1 MLNNRL
7 AVSLGCAPTPIQYC
21 ARATSSLM
29 SLCGGAPESSYVS
42 RLGMGS

>member
-7 AVSLGCAPTPIQYC
+7 AVSLGCAPTPTQYC
-21 ARATSSLM
+21 ARAMSSLT
-29 SLCGGAPESSYVS
+29 SLCGGAPDVSYVS